1 MQIIELQLTIR
12 QSKKNSF
19 PISHRKRAQDS
30 GVSIP
35 NREISGVGFSVAL
48 DKVISALGK
57 LDIENYRSMDVVI
70 CVTGSRPPLKEVT
83 HILRSLWTAGI
94 RTGVVEANG
103 SNEAQD
109 MAKDLGAVHVILFG
123 EDGSLRVRSWNDN
136 GFREKQLNRQELT
149 EYIQKMLRSDQSGN
163 SGGANDVNPSI
174 PNVSLTRSNLF
185 TGRTIPEVEVTF
197 SMQDKPTANMR
208 RRYENQLKQHMSPS
222 LTMLGKKE
230 VVDVIVV
237 ELPPNVLRAIIG
249 AIDTRNISSRETDEE
264 IAAIM
269 ERFPKYKRYI
279 LQIIEDVREVI
290 IENSNNKK
298 EASIIGMYSIADS
311 SYRIIL

>member
-1 MQIIELQLTIR
+1 M
-12 QSKKNSF
+12 SSY
-19 PISHRKRAQDS
+19 RKRAQDS

-48 DKVISALGK
+48 DKIISALGK
-57 LDIENYRSMDVVI
+57 VDIENYRSMDVVI

-149 EYIQKMLRSDQSGN
+149 EYIQKMLRSDQSVN
-163 SGGANDVNPSI
+163 GANEINQPI
-174 PNVSLTRSNLF
+174 ANVSMKSNLF
-185 TGRTIPEVEVTF
+185 TGPTIPEVEVTF
-197 SMQDKPTANMR
+197 SMQDKTTANMR

-237 ELPPNVLRAIIG
+237 ELPPNVLRAVIG
-249 AIDTRNISSRETDEE
+249 AIDTRNMAGKETDDE
-264 IAAIM
+264 IAALI

-279 LQIIEDVREVI
+279 LQIVEDVKEI
-290 IENSNNKK
+290 LIDNTNNKK

>member
-1 MQIIELQLTIR
+1 MI
-12 QSKKNSF
+12 F
-19 PISHRKRAQDS
+19 RKRAQDS

-48 DKVISALGK
+48 DKIISALGK
-57 LDIENYRSMDVVI
+57 VDVEDYRSMDVVI
-70 CVTGSRPPLKEVT
+70 CVTGSRPPLKEIT
-83 HILRSLWTAGI
+83 YILRSLWAAGI

-149 EYIQKMLRSDQSGN
+149 EYIQKMLRPDQ
-163 SGGANDVNPSI
+163 GANSASDVNQSLPS
-174 PNVSLTRSNLF
+174 VTQSKSNMF
-185 TGRTIPEVEVTF
+185 TGPTIPEVEVTF
-197 SMQDKPTANMR
+197 SMPDRVTANLR

-222 LTMLGKKE
+222 LSMLGRKE

-237 ELPPNVLRAIIG
+237 ELPPNVLRAVIG
-249 AIDTRNISSRETDEE
+249 TIDTRKISSKETDED

-279 LQIIEDVREVI
+279 LQIVEDVRDII
-290 IENSNNKK
+290 IENANNKK